1 MSEVWLRSDKAFAN
15 ATVPKELVAQPMAGK
30 PWRQWGLD
38 LAGSSVLLSTSCPQS
53 LKRIHAGVLWQ
64 WSSEGWKFS
73 LQSEIWS
80 LQFLQFHQFLQFL
93 LFLEF
98 LQFLVAKSNSI
109 RGFVRLWVRG
119 LVRWSHVSQKPQIK
133 VNSRKFKKIHD
144 FSQLLAEWRPC
155 CSFFSFCSFCNLC
168 SFCSFCSLSFYHF

>member
-133 VNSRKFKKIHD
+133 VNSTKFNTIHN
-144 FSQLLAEWRPC
+144 FSQLLVGWRPC
-155 CSFFSFCSFCNLC
+155 SDNR
-168 SFCSFCSLSFYHF
+168 